1 MTAFRKLVDLAALLS
16 LVALAF
22 VILSLTA
29 TNTDPPSRGGGPVA
43 KADASDGYFL
53 GYRIGAA
60 YPVTER
66 TKWTSWPLEQ
76 NAYRCR

>member
-43 KADASDGYFL
+43 KADASDGCFWD
-53 GYRIGAA
+53 
-60 YPVTER
+60 TESAPHVR
-66 TKWTSWPLEQ
+66 
-76 NAYRCR
+76 